1 MRPKIYFILKAVLI
15 ALTTL
20 LVAFFVLFLVS
31 FIFFNL
37 RASGAWFLPRF
48 GLPVIG
54 IFFKSLPWLLI
65 LITIILIGVLE
76 ILVKRFS
83 FAYRRPILYSILF
96 IIIFTFLGSFAMSRT
111 HLHPDFFWKAQE
123 RKLPM
128 MGRFYRDFGMPKL
141 GDVYY
146 GIVFDMMDSGFHLET
161 PKGEILTVV
170 ATSTIPSRLG
180 SPIIKKDDR
189 VIVLGKR
196 KNETIQ
202 AFGVRKV
209 DKQFEIF
216 QRRPHNPIPRMK

>member
-1 MRPKIYFILKAVLI
+1 MNSISDKIFNKIKKEQIKMRPKIYFILKAVLI

-96 IIIFTFLGSFAMSRT
+96 IIIFTF
-111 HLHPDFFWKAQE
+111 
-123 RKLPM
+123 
-128 MGRFYRDFGMPKL
+128 
-141 GDVYY
+141 
-146 GIVFDMMDSGFHLET
+146 
-161 PKGEILTVV
+161 
-170 ATSTIPSRLG
+170 
-180 SPIIKKDDR
+180 
-189 VIVLGKR
+189 
-196 KNETIQ
+196 
-202 AFGVRKV
+202 
-209 DKQFEIF
+209 
-216 QRRPHNPIPRMK
+216 